1 MNSIARTTPRAPHLV
16 RECHHDTPPIYGPVT
31 VGDHAPSLWSGT
43 RRYDDENIYQHDRDS
58 WFDTHIATHRSR
70 ELVDIDWCHHDAEI
84 LLNHLGRDGLH
95 CAKDRAGITK
105 AWSKTRD
112 NHGHRKPLIWPRE
125 RVHLAEYIHFTNPTY
140 AAVIVIDIDH
150 VGAPG
155 GFLSGLDS
163 FVAEQVE
170 KLAHLRLGPNWI
182 GMNPASGKSQMIWYI
197 DPVYRAQGEVSK
209 PWSLLEAL
217 HTELQAFFDADKNFS
232 HGWSRNPIYSGD
244 NLGAYRWYAQ
254 HHEVFHMRLLSAGL
268 WMLKGDTVATMEDK
282 GVADRRHNQRFS
294 SGRELI
300 NAARANTERARQAL
314 QAREVLA
321 GLEEDDLT
329 KAFEA
334 SDPDV
339 IDGVRVVWQ
348 SPGRAQRDVTAFQHA
363 LKTAGRLNRA
373 GKKMTDDAIIDA
385 YREAYEVAHSV
396 GADDRPR
403 EEPPMRDLRS
413 LARRVR
419 GYVASNKR
427 VEHAAPKENPTDT
440 RMRPQ
445 ERKALATLGRR
456 GAIIS
461 NVRRWSDP
469 DSPAAQSSKTA
480 LEKINKRKKTNS
492 RIGKRTVEN
501 VVDEYQLNSGKMP
514 TLNDLVS
521 HTGLSRST
529 VQRHLKSAGISLP
542 RGRRAVKDD

>member
-1 MNSIARTTPRAPHLV
+1 MNSIARTTPQARLLT
-16 RECHHDTPPIYGPVT
+16 RECFHDTPPIYVPALT
-31 VGDHAPSLWSGT
+31 DDHAPSLWSDT
-43 RRYDDENIYQHDRDS
+43 QHFIEEQAYQQARDA
-58 WFDTHIATHRSR
+58 WFDRNIASHQAHD
-70 ELVDIDWCHHDAEI
+70 LNDLGWCHHDADI
-84 LLNHLGRDGLH
+84 LLNHLGRDALH
-95 CAKDRAGITK
+95 CAKDREGIVK
-105 AWSKTRD
+105 AWSTKKDKT
-112 NHGHRKPLIWPRE
+112 GHKIPLVWPRE
-125 RVHLAEYIHFTNPTY
+125 RVHLAEYIHLTNPTY
-140 AAVIVIDIDH
+140 ASVIVIDIDH

-155 GFLSGLDS
+155 GLLSDLDL
-163 FVAEQVE
+163 FVSEQVK
-170 KLAHLRLGPNWI
+170 KLASVRLGPNWI
-182 GMNPASGKSQMIWYI
+182 GINPQSGKSQMIWYI
-197 DPVYRAQGEVSK
+197 DPVYRDHGEESK
-209 PWSLLEAL
+209 PWSLLQAL
-217 HTELQAFFDADKNFS
+217 HTELQAHFEADKNFS
-232 HGWSRNPIYSGD
+232 HGWSRNPIYGGD

-282 GVADRRHNQRFS
+282 GIADRRNNQRFS

-300 NAARANTERARQAL
+300 LAARGNTERAKQAQ
-314 QAREVLA
+314 QARKVLA
-321 GLEEDDLT
+321 DLEDDDLA

-348 SPGRAQRDVTAFQHA
+348 SPGRAQRDVTAFNHA

-385 YREAYEVAHSV
+385 YRTAYEVAHSV

-427 VEHAAPKENPTDT
+427 VERTAPKETPSDT

-456 GAIIS
+456 GGKKAS
-461 NVRRWSDP
+461 ERWKDP
-469 DSPAAQSSKTA
+469 DSKYARDLSQKLARA
-480 LEKINKRKKTNS
+480 NKR
-492 RIGKRTVEN
+492 RAAGGR
-501 VVDEYQLNSGKMP
+501 
-514 TLNDLVS
+514 
-521 HTGLSRST
+521 SRSYEIVAYFDRVYEETETYPRIKDVAIEFDVSTRT
-529 VQRHLKSAGISLP
+529 VQRAVDKAGIDLP
-542 RGRRAVKDD
+542 IGRPRKGDRP

>member
-1 MNSIARTTPRAPHLV
+1 MSCINSIARTRAHAPQLV
-16 RECHHDTPPIYGPVT
+16 RECHHDTLPTYVPVT
-31 VGDHAPSLWSGT
+31 VGDHAPSLWSNT
-43 RRYDDENIYQHDRDS
+43 QRYTDENTYQRDRDS
-58 WFDTHIATHRSR
+58 WFDAHIVAHQSR
-70 ELVDIDWCHHDAEI
+70 ELVDTGWCHHDAEI

-105 AWSKTRD
+105 AWSKTKD
-112 NHGHRKPLIWPRE
+112 KHGHRTPLIWPKE
-125 RVHLAEYIHFTNPTY
+125 RVHLAEYIHFTNPTF

-155 GFLSGLDS
+155 GFLSGLDG
-163 FVAEQVE
+163 FVADKVE

-182 GMNPASGKSQMIWYI
+182 GINPESGKSQMIWYI
-197 DPVYRAQGEVSK
+197 DPVYRTPGEVSK

-217 HTELQAFFDADKNFS
+217 HTELQAFFEADKNFS

-254 HHEVFHMRLLSAGL
+254 HHEVFHMRLLSTGL

-282 GVADRRHNQRFS
+282 GVADRRHTQRFS

-300 NAARANTERARQAL
+300 NAARANTERARQAM

-321 GLEEDDLT
+321 GLEDDDLA

-419 GYVASNKR
+419 GYVASDKR
-427 VEHAAPKENPTDT
+427 VEHAVVKENPTDT

-456 GAIIS
+456 GGKKAAE
-461 NVRRWSDP
+461 RWKDPESDY
-469 DSPAAQSSKTA
+469 AQQAMKPV
-480 LEKINKRKKTNS
+480 LQVQKRKRLQGAES
-492 RIGKRTVEN
+492 RSRVLAAYLEGYKQSETP
-501 VVDEYQLNSGKMP
+501 P
-514 TLNDLVS
+514 TRRMIIEE
-521 HTGLSRST
+521 TGLSRAT
-529 VQRHLKSAGISLP
+529 VTRHLATLRGLGMLP
-542 RGRRAVKDD
+542 E

>member
-1 MNSIARTTPRAPHLV
+1 M
-16 RECHHDTPPIYGPVT
+16 RECHHDTLPTYVPVT
-31 VGDHAPSLWSGT
+31 LGDHAPSLWSDT
-43 RRYDDENIYQHDRDS
+43 QRYEDEDTYQRDRDS
-58 WFDTHIATHRSR
+58 WFDTHIVTHQSR
-70 ELVDIDWCHHDAEI
+70 ELVDAGWCHHDAEI

-105 AWSKTRD
+105 AWSKTKD
-112 NHGHRKPLIWPRE
+112 KHGHRTPLIWPRE
-125 RVHLAEYIHFTNPTY
+125 RVHLAEYIHFTNPTF

-155 GFLSGLDS
+155 GFLSGLDG
-163 FVAEQVE
+163 FVADKVE

-182 GMNPASGKSQMIWYI
+182 GINPESGKSQMIWYI
-197 DPVYRAQGEVSK
+197 DPVYRTPGEVSK

-217 HTELQAFFDADKNFS
+217 HIELQAFFEADKNFS

-244 NLGAYRWYAQ
+244 TLGAYRWYAQ
-254 HHEVFHMRLLSAGL
+254 HHEVFHMRLLSTGL

-282 GVADRRHNQRFS
+282 GVADRRHTQRFS

-300 NAARANTERARQAL
+300 NAARANTERARQAM

-321 GLEEDDLT
+321 GLEDDDLA

-419 GYVASNKR
+419 GYVSSNKR
-427 VEHAAPKENPTDT
+427 LSTATAKENPTAGT
-440 RMRPQ
+440 TMRSS

-456 GAIIS
+456 GGKKAAE
-461 NVRRWSDP
+461 RWKDPESDYAKVERAKL
-469 DSPAAQSSKTA
+469 AAA
-480 LEKINKRKKTNS
+480 NKRRKAAGGGTRARILAAVSETFSVSGRMPTWREIAEEVGVS
-492 RIGKRTVEN
+492 RRTVAYHLAALRE
-501 VVDEYQLNSGKMP
+501 SGM
-514 TLNDLVS
+514 
-521 HTGLSRST
+521 
-529 VQRHLKSAGISLP
+529 LP
-542 RGRRAVKDD
+542 E

>member
-1 MNSIARTTPRAPHLV
+1 MSCINSIARTQARTPQLL
-16 RECHHDTPPIYGPVT
+16 RECHHDTAPIYVPVT
-31 VGDHAPSLWSGT
+31 LGDHAPSLWSDT
-43 RRYDDENIYQHDRDS
+43 QRYTATDIYQRDRDT
-58 WFDTHIATHRSR
+58 WFDTQITAHRSR
-70 ELVDIDWCHHDAEI
+70 ELLDIGWCHHDAEI

-112 NHGHRKPLIWPRE
+112 NYGHRKPLIWPRE
-125 RVHLAEYIHFTNPTY
+125 RVHLAEYIHFTNPIY

-155 GFLSGLDS
+155 GGLADLDW
-163 FVAEQVE
+163 FVADKLE
-170 KLAHLRLGPNWI
+170 KLAHLRLGPNWVGI
-182 GMNPASGKSQMIWYI
+182 NPESGKSQMIWYI
-197 DPVYRAQGEVSK
+197 DPVYRVLGEVSK

-217 HTELQAFFDADKNFS
+217 HAELQVFFEADKNFS

-254 HHEVFHMRLLSAGL
+254 HHEVFHMRLLSTGL

-282 GVADRRHNQRFS
+282 GVADRRHVQRFS

-300 NAARANTERARQAL
+300 NAARANTERTRQAM

-321 GLEEDDLT
+321 GLEDDDLA
-329 KAFEA
+329 KVFEA

-419 GYVASNKR
+419 GYVSSNKR
-427 VEHAAPKENPTDT
+427 VEHALVKETPRDT

-456 GAIIS
+456 GGKKAAE
-461 NVRRWSDP
+461 RWKDPESDY
-469 DSPAAQSSKTA
+469 AKKERAKLA
-480 LEKINKRKKTNS
+480 EANKRRKAWGTNTRS
-492 RIGKRTVEN
+492 RILSYATDVYGTTGNYPNRP
-501 VVDEYQLNSGKMP
+501 QLMSE
-514 TLNDLVS
+514 L
-521 HTGLSRST
+521 GLSRAT
-529 VQRHLKSAGISLP
+529 VTRHLSALKQAGFLP
-542 RGRRAVKDD
+542 D